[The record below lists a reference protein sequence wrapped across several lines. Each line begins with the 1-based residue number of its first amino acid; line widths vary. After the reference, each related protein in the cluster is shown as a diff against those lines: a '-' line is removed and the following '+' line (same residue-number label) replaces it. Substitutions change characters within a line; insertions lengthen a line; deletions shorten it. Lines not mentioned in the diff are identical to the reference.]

1 MSDSVDRVF
10 AHALQTVRKI
20 PRKGSARPPPEAR
33 LQLYGLYKQSMEGD
47 VEGVMSRPSTPNPT
61 STSTST
67 VPVDPDAHRTEV
79 DKWEAWHA
87 QAGLSRT
94 EAKRRYVTTLIE
106 TMHRYASATPEARE
120 LVSELEFV
128 WDQIRSNVPS
138 THSQSY
144 GHGGGGGG
152 AQLEDEELEME
163 LGLGL
168 VSPKPYGE
176 EVFPSTGEEG
186 EQVPRERAWRGR
198 VENALAKMATEV
210 AALREQLESRR
221 VEKSRARAKK
231 AWVWFAWAVWASAR
245 HLAIEAIFWGLVLL
259 WMRKRGDRRAE
270 EALRVV
276 GRFVKEGLREMGLLR
291 KKR

>member
-1 MSDSVDRVF
+1 M
-10 AHALQTVRKI
+10 
-20 PRKGSARPPPEAR
+20 PRPW
-33 LQLYGLYKQSMEGD
+33 
-47 VEGVMSRPSTPNPT
+47 TPNPT
-61 STSTST
+61 SATAR
-67 VPVDPDAHRTEV
+67 PDPDAQRTEV
-79 DKWEAWHA
+79 EKWEAWHA

-94 EAKRRYVTTLIE
+94 EAKRRYITTLIE

-144 GHGGGGGG
+144 GNRGH
-152 AQLEDEELEME
+152 LEDDELEME
-163 LGLGL
+163 LGLGM

-176 EVFPSTGEEG
+176 EVFMSTGEET
-186 EQVPRERAWRGR
+186 EQGPRERAWRGR
-198 VENALAKMATEV
+198 VEKALAKMATEV

-221 VEKSRARAKK
+221 VEKSRVRAKK
-231 AWVWFAWAVWASAR
+231 AWVWFAWAVWSMAR
-245 HLAIEAIFWGLVLL
+245 HLVIEAIFWGLVIL

-270 EALRVV
+270 EALKVV